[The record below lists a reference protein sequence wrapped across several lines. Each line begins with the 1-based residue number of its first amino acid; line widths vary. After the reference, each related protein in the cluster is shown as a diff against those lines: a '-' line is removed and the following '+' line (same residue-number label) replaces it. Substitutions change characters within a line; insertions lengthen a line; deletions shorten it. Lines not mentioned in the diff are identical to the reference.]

1 MFGVFLLEL
10 FAFPKRPSYFDQ
22 FGSYG
27 MGFKFMENLAKKDFT
42 MENAI
47 EECLNRF
54 GVDDSDIRSRFMIVL
69 KSCLAFDVS
78 SRANS
83 EQLYELCQ
91 ELACDPINV

>member
-69 KSCLAFDVS
+69 ESCLAFDVS

-83 EQLYELCQ
+83 EELYELCQ
-91 ELACDPINV
+91 KLACDPINI